1 MFDLLANALISMG
14 TFLQQATTGSPEV
27 DSIVSIIMS
36 VVALG
41 GLIIG
46 FMKIFPQTRK
56 YGQMLDA
63 GYQKIVESEEMVG
76 RVAKAI
82 VETVP
87 EVKEPLKKHG
97 ADLDYIDKRIK
108 TGLEQL
114 GQFRVTTVS
123 GNKRASTVEDLPR
136 EDKSVF

>member
-36 VVALG
+36 IVALG

-56 YGQMLDA
+56 YAQMIDA
-63 GYQKIVESEEMVG
+63 GYQKVVEEQEMVG
-76 RVAKAI
+76 RVAKAV

-87 EVKEPLKKHG
+87 EVKESLKKHG

-108 TGLEQL
+108 TGVQQLEQ
-114 GQFRVTTVS
+114 FRTTTVT
-123 GNKRASTVEDLPR
+123 GNKRASSIDLPR